1 MKLRDDSGFTLIEL
15 LIVVAIIGIL
25 AAMAAPRLQRARM
38 SGNEASAIAS
48 LRAITAAQINF
59 SANCGQG
66 NFAASLANL
75 ALPPPAG
82 GEGFISEDLST
93 DPAVKSQ
100 YTITL
105 TPGPAPSVAP
115 VVCNGSSTAV
125 SYAATAEPQSVGSS
139 GTRYFFTNGGAI
151 YQDSA
156 PIAPVLTGRP
166 ASGTPIQ

>member
-1 MKLRDDSGFTLIEL
+1 MNTQKGFTLIEL

-48 LRAITAAQINF
+48 LRAINAAQVNF

-66 NFAASLANL
+66 NYADSLTNL
-75 ALPPPAG
+75 ALPPTAG
-82 GEGFISEDLST
+82 GEGFISEDLSN
-93 DPAVKSQ
+93 DPSVKSQ
-100 YTITL
+100 YTVTL
-105 TPGPAPSVAP
+105 SPGPAPSVAP
-115 VVCNGSSTAV
+115 VVCNSAGTAV

-139 GTRYFFTNGGAI
+139 GTRYFFTNGGTI

-156 PIAPVLTGRP
+156 PIAPVQTGRP